1 MPKRI
6 VPLSD
11 VKVRNAKPK
20 DKEYKLSDGG
30 GLYLLVTPT
39 GGKLWR
45 MKYSYVGKEKLLTFG
60 AYPAVT
66 LSDARQRR
74 EDAKKLLAN
83 SVDPGAVKKAQKE
96 AREELAANTFEIIAR
111 EWHAEHKR
119 VKKISDEH
127 AINTLNRL
135 EKDVFPWIGKKP
147 IVEVK
152 ASEIK
157 SVLDRIKDRGVVET
171 ARRVQ
176 TIIGQ
181 VYRHA
186 IKTDRAQYDLTAGLK
201 GHLPSIKDTRKHMAA
216 ITDPKELAPLLRAID
231 GYSGSFIV
239 RCALK
244 IAPMVF
250 VRPGELRK
258 AEWSEFD
265 FDKKEWS
272 IPAEKMKMKVAHIVP
287 LSDQVLSV
295 LEELKP
301 LTGSGRYLFPSIRS
315 AQRPMSD
322 NTVNAAFKRMG
333 FDGDTIVGHGLRA
346 TARTLIHEILG
357 FTPDAI
363 EAQLAHLVPDRL
375 GRAYNRTLHLAERR
389 KMMAVWAD
397 YLEGL
402 KKGATVIPFKK
413 AEGE

>member
-1 MPKRI
+1 MP
-6 VPLSD
+6 LTD
-11 VKVRNAKPK
+11 VTVRNAKPGK
-20 DKEYKLSDGG
+20 KLVKLSDGG
-30 GLYLLVTPT
+30 GMYLLVSPPGKKTPK
-39 GGKLWR
+39 GSKCWR
-45 MKYSYVGKEKLLTFG
+45 LKYRFNGKEKVLALGT
-60 AYPAVT
+60 YPE
-66 LSDARQRR
+66 LSLADARQRR
-74 EDAKKLLAN
+74 DEARKLLAN
-83 SVDPGAVKKAQKE
+83 GVDPGEVKKAQK
-96 AREELAANTFEIIAR
+96 AAKQELAANTFEIIAR

-119 VKKISDEH
+119 EKNITDEH
-127 AINTLNRL
+127 AVNILNRL

-147 IVEVK
+147 IVEIK

-157 SVLDRIKDRGVVET
+157 AILDRVKDRGVVET
-171 ARRVQ
+171 ARRIK

-186 IKTDRAQYDLTAGLK
+186 IKTDRAMYDLTAGLK
-201 GHLPSIKDTRKHMAA
+201 GHLPSVKDTRKHMAA

-265 FDKKEWS
+265 FEKKEWI
-272 IPAEKMKMKVAHIVP
+272 IPAGKMKMRVAHIVP
-287 LSDQVLSV
+287 LSEQVIAI

-301 LTGSGRYLFPSIRS
+301 LTGSGKYLFPSLRS
-315 AQRPMSD
+315 AARPMSD

-346 TARTLIHEILG
+346 TARTMLHEILQ

-363 EAQLAHLVPDRL
+363 EAQLSHKVPDRH
-375 GRAYNRTLHLAERR
+375 GEAYNRAKHLAERR
-389 KMMAVWAD
+389 KMMQAWSD
-397 YLEGL
+397 YLDGL
-402 KKGATVIPFKK
+402 KAGAQVIPLRR
-413 AEGE
+413 ADG